1 MKMWLLH
8 TQGNSH
14 SGRLTL
20 LILAKKDFGKQP
32 SDAIQKLLTKKS
44 DTFMMEVPLFV
55 MDFGKMAIPQV
66 WPLLGAGVPLN
77 VAYYK
82 SPLDASQVG
91 HVERENCDI
100 LFLSWL
106 LRYKEVKELQMET
119 AVAQFQKAATSV
131 SMHFSLRVSEADK
144 VAHAYQLKEDEEKEM
159 LTRTKSDVSAA
170 TALMD
175 YMDHYRITW
184 ASGESKMTV
193 SNIRLHLR
201 ILRRLSLAVLDPSSP
216 AYPESA
222 LYFFDRNEEIFWP
235 QGAAGAAARSALPN
249 LDDLR
254 MAATNLHILLLR
266 GYNVKMSQRG
276 IGELA
281 KGLVLYSKI
290 PAALIPRFP
299 KYTDLLA
306 HFVDFKTFHLK
317 YPVNLSLEGTAVDD
331 CPESLDKMLNEV
343 LVPLYTFKKHSGVL
357 GGGAPLSIAWV
368 KAILPEL
375 EQIYAQEC
383 ARESMSLSGTK
394 STAGVDNLQESEK
407 PRNLRVSTKKKKAD
421 CLTTMA
427 TEFVHKNA
435 VLLHWNQN
443 QVIDHLMAHPLCQD
457 GAAKLFTWQ
466 AGLDAT
472 KDPMGRQSVYRMKA
486 CADEQRMLASLSA
499 TARMM
504 TEADSAIFVSGRNNL
519 ISKDL
524 KKELNCF
531 KPKLGLKE
539 MSMEPD
545 EEQYLSA
552 VHGEGRSA
560 VGSIDPRDVYFHVV
574 KTPKQWK
581 DRKPAARR
589 FVPGNTAFKTM
600 SKLPVLSKQAMLKAS
615 SKEREAI
622 FRGVTG
628 SDRWSPNK
636 KTNKYDVDDDDED
649 EAENVARDRRGP

>member
-1 MKMWLLH
+1 
-8 TQGNSH
+8 
-14 SGRLTL
+14 
-20 LILAKKDFGKQP
+20 
-32 SDAIQKLLTKKS
+32 
-44 DTFMMEVPLFV
+44 
-55 MDFGKMAIPQV
+55 
-66 WPLLGAGVPLN
+66 
-77 VAYYK
+77 
-82 SPLDASQVG
+82 
-91 HVERENCDI
+91 
-100 LFLSWL
+100 
-106 LRYKEVKELQMET
+106 
-119 AVAQFQKAATSV
+119 
-131 SMHFSLRVSEADK
+131 
-144 VAHAYQLKEDEEKEM
+144 
-159 LTRTKSDVSAA
+159 
-170 TALMD
+170 
-175 YMDHYRITW
+175 
-184 ASGESKMTV
+184 MTV

-222 LYFFDRNEEIFWP
+222 LYFFDRNEEIFGRKAP
-235 QGAAGAAARSALPN
+235 QVLLQESTRTFDCFQSALPN

-331 CPESLDKMLNEV
+331 CPEYPVFASESLDKMLNEV

-394 STAGVDNLQESEK
+394 STAGVDNLQESESSVPVTDEEAK
-407 PRNLRVSTKKKKAD
+407 ELEGLYEKKKAD

-443 QVIDHLMAHPLCQD
+443 QVIDQLMAHPLCQD

-649 EAENVARDRRGP
+649 EAENVAATEEGPEIVSADGQVILFYMELHPKAITPITVVRVGSVGACEQTIKVP